1 MNQSQLDR
9 AVARAT
15 GETLGTI
22 SHLGFSIAD
31 PKSARYDPEPSRRP
45 PQVVDW
51 DALDARRRQWHRSR
65 AVLDKNQDHGECMG
79 ELIVLGIL
87 IGVAAWIYKAG
98 KREGSRKGFH
108 VGRSQRRF
116 RR

>member
-15 GETLGTI
+15 GETRGTI

-31 PKSARYDPEPSRRP
+31 PNSAHYDPEPSDDV

-51 DALDARRRQWHRSR
+51 DELDGRRQRL
-65 AVLDKNQDHGECMG
+65 A
-79 ELIVLGIL
+79 
-87 IGVAAWIYKAG
+87 
-98 KREGSRKGFH
+98 
-108 VGRSQRRF
+108 
-116 RR
+116 

>member
-15 GETLGTI
+15 GETRGTI

-31 PKSARYDPEPSRRP
+31 LNSAHYDPEPVRRR

-51 DALDARRRQWHRSR
+51 DELDGRRQRL
-65 AVLDKNQDHGECMG
+65 A
-79 ELIVLGIL
+79 
-87 IGVAAWIYKAG
+87 
-98 KREGSRKGFH
+98 
-108 VGRSQRRF
+108 
-116 RR
+116 